1 MEPNVR
7 DYYTAGELAKMFM
20 LSKQTILY
28 YDRKGILKP
37 KFVTENGYRY
47 YSVSQYLTLEI
58 IINLRKLD
66 IPISEI
72 QSYLRNRSPENLR
85 KLLERKD
92 QTCLETIRQ
101 NERIR
106 SDIAIAFHQFEK
118 ADNSRLDQIMLNY
131 RQEKDFYL
139 SPLKNEIADRDVIFT
154 LARHNLKVFSKRHF
168 KERAIG
174 WIISKEDFL
183 SRGRGRAVAF
193 FSTVN
198 RNHFHL
204 DDHIFT
210 RPGGFYL
217 TLRFKGTFHSRGA
230 ETSQKLKDFMIR
242 NALDP
247 IGDLYV
253 MPLRNHW
260 MTSEPAEY
268 LNQISLQV
276 SPLSAA
282 PSLEKISG
290 YES

>member
-106 SDIAIAFHQFEK
+106 SDIAI
-118 ADNSRLDQIMLNY
+118 SSI
-131 RQEKDFYL
+131 
-139 SPLKNEIADRDVIFT
+139 
-154 LARHNLKVFSKRHF
+154 
-168 KERAIG
+168 
-174 WIISKEDFL
+174 
-183 SRGRGRAVAF
+183 
-193 FSTVN
+193 
-198 RNHFHL
+198 
-204 DDHIFT
+204 
-210 RPGGFYL
+210 
-217 TLRFKGTFHSRGA
+217 
-230 ETSQKLKDFMIR
+230 
-242 NALDP
+242 
-247 IGDLYV
+247 
-253 MPLRNHW
+253 
-260 MTSEPAEY
+260 
-268 LNQISLQV
+268 
-276 SPLSAA
+276 
-282 PSLEKISG
+282 
-290 YES
+290 